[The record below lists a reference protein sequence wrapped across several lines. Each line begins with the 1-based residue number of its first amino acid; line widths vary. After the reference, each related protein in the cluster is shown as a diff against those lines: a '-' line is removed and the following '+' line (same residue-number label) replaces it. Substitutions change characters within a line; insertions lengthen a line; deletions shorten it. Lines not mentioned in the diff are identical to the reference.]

1 MGMGNWIGGLV
12 GVVVTGVVIYII
24 ANLSLQ
30 SQERSVSAVQ
40 QRAVRTSEMNLVGMV
55 ESDFQNIGSNFPSF
69 DNDPEFAITTYDTV
83 SAKKVFQFTGQ
94 TVRWA
99 APDVVRYEWEVVG
112 SKKIK
117 TLDGAYTNKDVY
129 QIKRFV
135 NGTLAGMS
143 TGLITRFQIRLQKSD
158 GTPVAAVAETRQVV
172 VGISMAS
179 SLGAS
184 SLLGETHWD
193 TIIRPA
199 AMARWDYEKY
209 IEV

>member
-1 MGMGNWIGGLV
+1 MGTGNFIGGLV
-12 GVVVTGVVIYII
+12 GVVVTGVIILII
-24 ANLSLQ
+24 ANLNLQ
-30 SQERSVSAVQ
+30 TQERSVSAIQ

-69 DNDPEFAITTYDTV
+69 VNDPDFAITAYDTV
-83 SAKKVFQFTGQ
+83 STKKVFQFTGQ

-99 APDVVRYEWEVVG
+99 APDIVRYEWEVLG

-117 TLDGAYTNKDVY
+117 QLDGSYSDTDVY
-129 QIKRFV
+129 EIKRFV
-135 NGTLAGMS
+135 NNTLSGMS
-143 TGLITRFQIRLQKSD
+143 TGMITRFQIILRKSD
-158 GTPVAAVAETRQVV
+158 GTPITGVQETRQVV

-184 SLLGETHWD
+184 SLLGVTHWD

-199 AMARWDYEKY
+199 AMARWDYEDY